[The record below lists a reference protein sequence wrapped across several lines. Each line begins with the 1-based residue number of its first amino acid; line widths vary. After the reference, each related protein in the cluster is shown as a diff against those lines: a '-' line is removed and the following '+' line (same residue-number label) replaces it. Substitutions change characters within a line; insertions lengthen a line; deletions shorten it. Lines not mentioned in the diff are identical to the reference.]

1 MNTPSRPVSAPAR
14 CGFTLVELLVVVAII
29 GILASLLTP
38 ALGRAKAK
46 ANDVYCLNNLRQLG
60 LATTVYAGDHGDRL
74 PVAERVPSQPTDP
87 ANPDPRIVD
96 VLASYAGGSPTG
108 AGSATAKSV
117 FRCLLDRPGYF
128 QKEGSSYEWNEQLN
142 DKPLKAV
149 KVRWTELPMER
160 TPMFYDYENFHGG
173 GTNGVKNVVFLDGHA
188 APLK

>member
-1 MNTPSRPVSAPAR
+1 MNLITSRSAR
-14 CGFTLVELLVVVAII
+14 RGFTLVELLTVVAII
-29 GILASLLTP
+29 GLLASLLTP

-74 PVAERVPSQPTDP
+74 PVAERLPSRPTDP
-87 ANPDPRIVD
+87 ANPDPRIAD
-96 VLASYAGGSPTG
+96 VLAAYAGVP
-108 AGSATAKSV
+108 AGTATAATKSV

-128 QKEGSSYEWNEQLN
+128 RTEGSSYEWNESLN

-188 APLK
+188 APLR

>member
-1 MNTPSRPVSAPAR
+1 MNLITSRSAR
-14 CGFTLVELLVVVAII
+14 RGFTLVELLTVVAII
-29 GILASLLTP
+29 GLLASLLTP

-60 LATTVYAGDHGDRL
+60 LATAVYAGDHGDRL
-74 PVAERVPSQPTDP
+74 PVAERLPSRPTDP
-87 ANPDPRIVD
+87 ANPDPRIAD
-96 VLASYAGGSPTG
+96 VLAAYAGVP
-108 AGSATAKSV
+108 AGTATAATKSV

-128 QKEGSSYEWNEQLN
+128 RTEGSSYEWNDSLN

-188 APLK
+188 APLR